1 MKAYHDSNG
10 FPNWLSFRFICNK
23 TEKKYK
29 FIVADVNKIIR
40 EWSYVYIPQIIAF
53 SFTNLL
59 SFYFR
64 HEVHSGLTTK
74 QLR

>member
-1 MKAYHDSNG
+1 MIRTD
-10 FPNWLSFRFICNK
+10 FPIGVHFVSFAK
-23 TEKKYK
+23 TWKKKYK
-29 FIVADVNKIIR
+29 LTVADVNKIIR
-40 EWSYVYIPQIIAF
+40 EWSYLYIPQIIGY

-64 HEVHSGLTTK
+64 DEVHSGLTTK